1 MYLLKICSSYLQV
14 SLYLER
20 NGASWLTFITVLLKC
35 STETFTLDSCITMK
49 DDMKEIE
56 IQPVLPANFIFVSP
70 VRVFVCLI
78 LIPEHGD
85 DDCCS

>member
-1 MYLLKICSSYLQV
+1 
-14 SLYLER
+14 
-20 NGASWLTFITVLLKC
+20 
-35 STETFTLDSCITMK
+35 MK

-85 DDCCS
+85 DDCCSWQPSGSTKLQRYSHSTGQRLRKGKSRHLSFFFKSELYSL